1 MYKIGDKVVYPG
13 HGAGII
19 DAVEETVVMGKK
31 HLYYTMRM
39 PVGDM
44 KVMVPV
50 DSAETSGM
58 RRVVSPDEAEK
69 VIAEGLK
76 AEYKDEDVSWNHR
89 FRENSERIK
98 SGKADEVAV
107 VVAMLTKRE
116 KQKGLSTGEKKM
128 LSDARQILISEL
140 ALALNRTYEGV
151 RALVDSELEK
161 DDNV

>member
-31 HLYYTMRM
+31 QLYYTMRM

-50 DSAETSGM
+50 DGAETSGM
-58 RRVVSPDEAEK
+58 RRVIPSDEAEK
-69 VIAEGLK
+69 VMESLK

-98 SGKADEVAV
+98 SGDAYSVAAV
-107 VVAMLTKRE
+107 VKMLTKRE

-140 ALALNRTYEGV
+140 ALSLDGTYKSIS
-151 RALVDSELEK
+151 ALVDSELEK
-161 DDNV
+161 E

>member
-13 HGAGII
+13 HGAGVI

-50 DSAETSGM
+50 DSSETSGM
-58 RRVVSPDEAEK
+58 RKVVSPDEAK
-69 VIAEGLK
+69 WVIAEGLK

-140 ALALNRTYEGV
+140 ALALNHTYESV

-161 DDNV
+161 ENNV